1 MIYNDILDKETYDN
15 IVKEIQNEYP
25 WFNSYR
31 TNTLA
36 YSRYLSIG
44 GKVRNQPDVE
54 PIQEFVDKKL
64 PKIETKLIEE
74 KELIRKWGEKKV
86 QSLRL
91 LEETFPK
98 GRINWE
104 KGTFQFN

>member
-15 IVKEIQNEYP
+15 ICKEIQVEYP
-25 WFNSYR
+25 HFNSHR
-31 TNTLA
+31 TNTIA

-44 GKVRNQPDVE
+44 GKVRNHNDVE
-54 PIQEFVDKKL
+54 PIKEFVDKKL
-64 PKIETKLIEE
+64 PKIETKLIQD
-74 KELIRKWGEKKV
+74 KELMRIWGEKKFH
-86 QSLRL
+86 SLRL